1 MVATV
6 ITGCLQGIK
15 AQLVQ
20 AEVDLG
26 QGLPGLTIVGLP
38 DAMVSESRER
48 IRAAIKNSGFQL
60 PPKRIVINLAPASVR
75 KEGTGFD
82 LPLAVAILLASGC
95 ISLPASLTQDTLW
108 CAELSL
114 EGELRPVRGTLAL
127 AQLAKE
133 QGKQALVV
141 APANQKEAALVS
153 GLTVYALPSLKE
165 LALLASQPDTYR
177 CPWQA
182 DTLIAEA
189 RAADQRITVDMADIK
204 GHHMAKRALEI
215 TAAGGHNL
223 LMSGPPGSG
232 KSMLAKALMGLL
244 PPLTL
249 DEMLEVSQIY
259 SVAGLLPNDPGVV
272 TQRPFRSPHHSASM
286 AGLTGG
292 GSLPKPGEITLA
304 HLGVLFLDE
313 IVEFA
318 RPALEVL
325 RQPLEDGEVTISR
338 AAQCLNFPAQLT
350 LVAAM
355 NPCPCGY
362 KGDTLQPCHCPK
374 PLVER
379 YQGRLSGPLLDRF
392 DMRIDVPRLSPE
404 VLLRM
409 ADASASP
416 AETTAQ
422 VAQRVAEARERQQA
436 RFTKHGWG
444 GRANRDLKPQHLKQC
459 CRLDA
464 GAEALLLAAAKRFSL
479 SARSFDRL
487 LRVART
493 VADLAGD
500 DALQTHHLAEA
511 LHYRGQSVNEAP
523 LVMA

>member
-292 GSLPKPGEITLA
+292 GSL
-304 HLGVLFLDE
+304 
-313 IVEFA
+313 
-318 RPALEVL
+318 
-325 RQPLEDGEVTISR
+325 
-338 AAQCLNFPAQLT
+338 
-350 LVAAM
+350 
-355 NPCPCGY
+355 
-362 KGDTLQPCHCPK
+362 
-374 PLVER
+374 
-379 YQGRLSGPLLDRF
+379 
-392 DMRIDVPRLSPE
+392 
-404 VLLRM
+404 
-409 ADASASP
+409 
-416 AETTAQ
+416 
-422 VAQRVAEARERQQA
+422 
-436 RFTKHGWG
+436 
-444 GRANRDLKPQHLKQC
+444 
-459 CRLDA
+459 
-464 GAEALLLAAAKRFSL
+464 
-479 SARSFDRL
+479 RS
-487 LRVART
+487 
-493 VADLAGD
+493 D
-500 DALQTHHLAEA
+500 D
-511 LHYRGQSVNEAP
+511 
-523 LVMA
+523 